1 MTFRQRARSV
11 SLSMRFYYLVFFM
24 FLVGCRQKQSPLS
37 FDSSVVVDTIIQ
49 KTPLK
54 IPASSQEMNWSN
66 LLALMESLHEI
77 HTDQRAITLKNIKE
91 EAAKLNAQPW
101 PNEWDTKPIRARFN
115 VFVTHASIASDQRFD
130 DNALEQQGQA
140 INKMKTSWNIFANQI
155 TGDEML
161 APFNPAI
168 GQPINKIE

>member
-1 MTFRQRARSV
+1 
-11 SLSMRFYYLVFFM
+11 MRFYYLGFFM
-24 FLVGCRQKQSPLS
+24 FLVGCKQKQPPLS
-37 FDSSVVVDTIIQ
+37 FDSSVVVDTIVQ

-54 IPASSQEMNWSN
+54 IPASSHEINWSN

-77 HTDQRAITLKNIKE
+77 HSDQRAITLKNIKE

-101 PNEWDTKPIRARFN
+101 PKEWDTKPIRARFN
-115 VFVTHASIASDQRFD
+115 VFVTHASIASDQRLE

-140 INKMKTSWNIFANQI
+140 INKMKASWNIFANQI
-155 TGDEML
+155 TSDKTL

-168 GQPINKIE
+168 GQPINKTE